1 MYKTVSLHP
10 KNKEEEEEMEEG
22 IEVNVLA
29 LHLQGPVFNAHP
41 NPSHTHK
48 SSVEG
53 RRPKSICISGCLLTP
68 HGCLLE
74 AQLEKEHAAPM
85 GHPQGSYPSQEY
97 SVLLGIQGG
106 TAYLTPS

>member
-41 NPSHTHK
+41 HPLPHTQK
-48 SSVEG
+48 QRG
-53 RRPKSICISGCLLTP
+53 RKK
-68 HGCLLE
+68 
-74 AQLEKEHAAPM
+74 A
-85 GHPQGSYPSQEY
+85 
-97 SVLLGIQGG
+97 
-106 TAYLTPS
+106 